1 MHVLDGQ
8 EVHGEIDLLWYTAP
22 DTCVLVD
29 FKNYPG
35 RTDTLLDPDNAH
47 YAGHYAPQ
55 LNAYRDARFNR
66 LKNNRGTSKPKIE
79 VKVVGAGIFL

>member
-8 EVHGEIDLLWYTAP
+8 EVHGEIDLLWYTTP

-55 LNAYRDARFNR
+55 LNAYRDVLCQSG
-66 LKNNRGTSKPKIE
+66 LKVQASLVYYSVLRVLVSI
-79 VKVVGAGIFL
+79 V